1 MLNSNFV
8 ITLVTILAALV
19 CLFQGDI
26 KEAYTKSEVNR
37 YNPVKYGTPGNGLVK
52 NGFSNWGGNGIQ
64 LSVTPEKKSFS
75 CVGQDPSK
83 FTKKIGIDFDKLAKL
98 QPINKNLS
106 TNNNKPRVVENYRTN
121 VKNLPRNNM
130 VEAKRS
136 MQPLVGGP
144 PRFIT
149 EDPKLNKVRARNV
162 EMYAADVNNP
172 IVDYGCGDVYSSTGQ
187 LLKKQT
193 IRENYEDSQT
203 QLPSCMT
210 EICGE
215 INGHGNQPTICDR
228 LIYSSSKGKS
238 GGDYFRGDLP
248 INAIYYG
255 NNDVYPDQS
264 TDLRAGYF
272 NSTYFTGVPLF
283 AQAYGLQPEEVETDA
298 MMHGRSEDI
307 YVSYGTDV
315 SAECNGL

>member
-8 ITLVTILAALV
+8 ITLVTILAALL

-37 YNPVKYGTPGNGLVK
+37 HSPIKYGTPGNGLVK

-64 LSVTPEKKSFS
+64 LAATPEKKAFS
-75 CVGQDPSK
+75 CVGLDPSK
-83 FTKKIGIDFDKLAKL
+83 LTKKFGFNLDKLAKL
-98 QPINKNLS
+98 QPRNKNLS
-106 TNNNKPRVVENYRTN
+106 NNKTKVVENYQTN
-121 VKNLPRNNM
+121 VNNLPRNNM

-136 MQPLVGGP
+136 MQPLVGGT

-149 EDPKLNKVRARNV
+149 EDPKLNKVRARNNV

-228 LIYSSSKGKS
+228 LIYSGTKGKL
-238 GGDYFRGDLP
+238 GGDYFRGDLQINP
-248 INAIYYG
+248 IFYG
-255 NNDVYPDQS
+255 NNDVFPDPS
-264 TDLRAGYF
+264 TDLIAGYF
-272 NSTYFTGVPLF
+272 NSTYFEGVPLF
-283 AQAYGLQPEEVETDA
+283 AQAYGLQPEEVEIDA